1 MTRMTPAKYCIKNKN
16 ALDGGAATPY
26 ATEGVRSTP
35 NAQKETVMTHDTP
48 PIRQWPD
55 DVVETIAK
63 RNKLDT
69 TEAREILD
77 GFAEALKRAEGGAA

>member
-1 MTRMTPAKYCIKNKN
+1 MTAGKEN
-16 ALDGGAATPY
+16 APGGGVAAPY
-26 ATEGVRSTP
+26 ATEGVRTIP
-35 NAQKETVMTHDTP
+35 NRKKETVMTHDTP